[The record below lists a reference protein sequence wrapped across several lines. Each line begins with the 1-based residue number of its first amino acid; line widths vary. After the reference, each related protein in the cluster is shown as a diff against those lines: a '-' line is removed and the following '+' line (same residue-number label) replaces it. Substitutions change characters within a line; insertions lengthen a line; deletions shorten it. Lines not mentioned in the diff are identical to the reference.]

1 MKKFLLTFICCL
13 ALPAAAFAYNASDV
27 QQVQS
32 GISCPGADLSGA
44 DLSGLNLNG
53 INLRGANLNG
63 ARLADT
69 DLSGADLQTLTAR
82 VWQTPI

>member
-44 DLSGLNLNG
+44 ETLTALTC
-53 INLRGANLNG
+53 A
-63 ARLADT
+63 AP
-69 DLSGADLQTLTAR
+69 TLTAR

>member
-32 GISCPGADLSGA
+32 GISCSGADLSGA
-44 DLSGLNLNG
+44 DLSALTC
-53 INLRGANLNG
+53 AVP
-63 ARLADT
+63 
-69 DLSGADLQTLTAR
+69 TLTAR
-82 VWQTPI
+82 AWQIPI